1 VADTDLSRRVGL
13 AIGGG
18 VLMLSAYATV
28 YRWGMTTFEGKN
40 LSFVRSLQVVL
51 EILTTAGFGGDA
63 PWTSTGMNLLVIAMN
78 LTGVSLVFFGIP
90 FFLVPLLED
99 AIQRNV
105 PTESSLSG
113 HVIVCADSPRETPLR
128 AELDE
133 MDVDSLFVKEDEA
146 VVREL
151 LQEDIDVIHGDPE
164 TTETLERANV
174 SAAQAIVI
182 DVNDEQNASIILA
195 ARRVAPEI
203 RVVSV
208 VEDADTESY
217 HKYAGADRVIR
228 PRVAVGERLVTK
240 IQRTQFHESV
250 DGAGWAGELELTE
263 LLVENGSDLAGQ
275 TLSECQFRQR
285 YGVTVLGGWFHGE
298 FIAPVDPEQ
307 TLVEQTVLLVVGQT
321 DELTT
326 LKRDVTAQNPCERV
340 IVAGYGVVG
349 RTVTEALTERGID
362 VTVVDSEQKDGVD
375 VVGDITEKE
384 TLREAGVQNADSIV
398 LTLARDSL
406 AVYSALV
413 LAEHAPSVDVLARA
427 DDTDY
432 VQKCYDAGTD
442 FTLALS
448 EVTAHMVTAQLFEQQ
463 TSDYETT
470 HHEVARL
477 RVPTLA
483 GRKLGETA
491 IRTETGAQI
500 VAIER
505 NDTLHANPD
514 PTFEIRRSDT
524 LLIAGTR
531 SSIAAFESTYTT
543 DEI

>member
-1 VADTDLSRRVGL
+1 
-13 AIGGG
+13 
-18 VLMLSAYATV
+18 MLFAYATV
-28 YRWGMTTFEGKN
+28 YRWGMATFENKT

-63 PWTSTGMNLLVIAMN
+63 PWASTGMNLLVIAMN

-90 FFLVPLLED
+90 FFLIPLLED
-99 AIQRNV
+99 AIQRSV

-113 HVIVCADSPRETPLR
+113 HVIVCADSSRETPLR

-133 MDVDSLFVKEDEA
+133 MDVDSLFVKQNEA
-146 VVREL
+146 VVKDL
-151 LQEDIDVIHGDPE
+151 LQEGIDVIHGDPE
-164 TTETLERANV
+164 TTKTLERANI
-174 SAAQAIVI
+174 SSAQAIIV

-195 ARRVAPEI
+195 ARRVAPQI

-208 VEDADTESY
+208 VEDADAESY

-228 PRVAVGERLVTK
+228 PRVAVGERLATK
-240 IQRTQFHESV
+240 IQRTQLHESV
-250 DGAGWAGELELTE
+250 SDTGWVSESLELTE
-263 LLVENGSDLAGQ
+263 VLVENGSDLAGQ
-275 TLSECQFRQR
+275 TLSSCQFRQR

-298 FIAPVDPEQ
+298 FIAPVGPDK
-307 TLVEQTVLLVVGQT
+307 TLVEQSVLLVVGQT
-321 DELTT
+321 DKLTT
-326 LKRDVTAQNPCERV
+326 LKRDVTAQNSCERA

-349 RTVTEALTERGID
+349 RTVTEQLTEHGID

-375 VVGDITEKE
+375 IVGDITETG
-384 TLREAGVQNADSIV
+384 TLRNANIQSADSVV

-406 AVYSALV
+406 AVYSTLV

-463 TSDYETT
+463 TRGHETP

-477 RVPTLA
+477 RAPMLA
-483 GRKLGETA
+483 GQKLGDSA
-491 IRTETGAQI
+491 VRTETGAHI
-500 VAIER
+500 VAVER
-505 NDTLHANPD
+505 ADTLHANPG
-514 PTFEIRRSDT
+514 PTFEIQQSDT

-531 SSIAAFESTYTT
+531 RSVTAFESKYTANKS
-543 DEI
+543 